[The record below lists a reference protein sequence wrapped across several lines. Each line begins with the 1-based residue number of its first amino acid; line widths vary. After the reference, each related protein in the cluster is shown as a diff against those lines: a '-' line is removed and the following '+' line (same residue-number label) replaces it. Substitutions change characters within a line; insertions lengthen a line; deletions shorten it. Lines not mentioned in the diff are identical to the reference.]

1 MIEATVGLGVVL
13 SLLFQE
19 TLGVA
24 AGGIV
29 VPGYV
34 AIQLNQPLAILATF
48 IVSFIVWSVLRIIS
62 KFIFLFGRRR
72 LVLSILL
79 GFIFGYLSRQLVLSH
94 ALPLDPGLQAIGF
107 VVPGLIANWMER
119 QGIVKTYAAV
129 LICAVTTRLVVV
141 IAFGGR
147 FFPHV

>member
-34 AIQLNQPLAILATF
+34 ALQLNQPLSLIATF
-48 IVSFIVWSVLRIIS
+48 VVSFIVWILLRFIS
-62 KFIFLFGRRR
+62 NFVFLFGRRR

-79 GFIFGYLSRQLVLSH
+79 GFIFGYLSRQLVASH
-94 ALPLDPGLQAIGF
+94 LFPLDPGLQAIGF

-119 QGIVKTYAAV
+119 QGIVKTISAV
-129 LICAVTTRLVVV
+129 MICSITTRLLVML
-141 IAFGGR
+141 ATGGR
-147 FFPHV
+147 FFPNV

>member
-34 AIQLNQPLAILATF
+34 ALQLNQPLALIATF
-48 IVSFIVWSVLRIIS
+48 AVSLIVWSMLRFIS

-79 GFIFGYLSRQLVLSH
+79 GFIFGYLSRQVVQSH
-94 ALPLDPGLQAIGF
+94 FLPLDPGLQAIGF

-119 QGIVKTYAAV
+119 QGIVKTICAV
-129 LICAVTTRLVVV
+129 LICSVATRLL
-141 IAFGGR
+141 IMLATGGR
-147 FFPHV
+147 YFPNV

>member
-19 TLGVA
+19 SLGVA

-34 AIQLNQPLAILATF
+34 ALQLDQPLALIATF
-48 IVSFIVWSVLRIIS
+48 VVSFIVWMMLRFLS
-62 KFIFLFGRRR
+62 RFMFLFGRRR

-94 ALPLDPGLQAIGF
+94 AFPIDPGLQAIGF

-119 QGIVKTYAAV
+119 QGIVKTVAAV
-129 LICAVTTRLVVV
+129 LICSVTTRLLIMV
-141 IAFGGR
+141 ATGGR
-147 FFPHV
+147 FFPNV

>member
-34 AIQLNQPLAILATF
+34 ALQLDQPLSLLATF
-48 IVSFIVWSVLRIIS
+48 VVSFLVWILLRFIS
-62 KFIFLFGRRR
+62 NFVFLFGRRR

-79 GFIFGYLSRQLVLSH
+79 GFIFGYLSRQLVASH
-94 ALPLDPGLQAIGF
+94 MLPLDPGLQAIGF

-119 QGIVKTYAAV
+119 QGIVKTISAV
-129 LICAVTTRLVVV
+129 LICSITTRLLVM
-141 IAFGGR
+141 IATGGR
-147 FFPHV
+147 FFPNV

>member
-19 TLGVA
+19 SLGVA

-34 AIQLNQPLAILATF
+34 ALQLNQPLAIIATF
-48 IVSFIVWSVLRIIS
+48 VVSFLVWGMLRILS

-94 ALPLDPGLQAIGF
+94 SLPIDPGLQAIGF

-119 QGIVKTYAAV
+119 QGILKTISAV
-129 LICAVTTRLVVV
+129 LICAVTTRLLVMV
-141 IAFGGR
+141 ASGGR

>member
-34 AIQLNQPLAILATF
+34 ALQLDQPLSLLATF
-48 IVSFIVWSVLRIIS
+48 IVSFIVWVLLRFIS
-62 KFIFLFGRRR
+62 NFVFLFGRRR

-79 GFIFGYLSRQLVLSH
+79 GFIFGYLSRQLVASH
-94 ALPLDPGLQAIGF
+94 MLPLDPGLQAIGF

-119 QGIVKTYAAV
+119 QGIVKTISAV
-129 LICAVTTRLVVV
+129 LICSITTRLLVML
-141 IAFGGR
+141 ATGGR

>member
-34 AIQLNQPLAILATF
+34 ALQLDQPLAIIATF
-48 IVSFIVWSVLRIIS
+48 IVSLIVWSVLRLIS

-94 ALPLDPGLQAIGF
+94 SLPIDPGLQAIVF

-119 QGIVKTYAAV
+119 QGIVKTFAAV
-129 LICAVTTRLVVV
+129 LICSITTRLVV
-141 IAFGGR
+141 ILAFGGR